1 MPEARPVRHA
11 HIADIDEKKEK
22 ETRESDTS
30 SDQNG
35 LDALRAA
42 HTNALAGE
50 KPSHL
55 DSEGNEKI
63 EIQEEDCY
71 DELGFSFPTWKKWSI
86 LVWVLR
92 ALKFWNNY

>member
-1 MPEARPVRHA
+1 MAEPRTVRHA
-11 HIADIDEKKEK
+11 HIADLDDAKEK
-22 ETRESDTS
+22 ESDTS

-42 HTNALAGE
+42 HTDAQKGE

-86 LVWVLR
+86 LV
-92 ALKFWNNY
+92 

>member
-1 MPEARPVRHA
+1 MAEPRPVRHA
-11 HIADIDEKKEK
+11 HIADLSDTKEK
-22 ETRESDTS
+22 DTRESDTS

-42 HTNALAGE
+42 HTNAQHGE
-50 KPSHL
+50 KSTHL
-55 DSEGNEKI
+55 DADGNEKI

-86 LVWVLR
+86 LV
-92 ALKFWNNY
+92 

>member
-1 MPEARPVRHA
+1 MRHA
-11 HIADIDEKKEK
+11 HIADTASTKEK
-22 ETRESDTS
+22 ETRKSDTS

-42 HTNALAGE
+42 YTNAQAGE
-50 KPSHL
+50 KPSQL

-86 LVWVLR
+86 LV
-92 ALKFWNNY
+92 